1 MTPQSVIFQESPSK
15 HGSLQQS
22 AVAVKIASARKHK
35 ARCNYAK
42 LVISLLS
49 NLCSVGSSPWL
60 NRQQQDV
67 TPPYCLVRES
77 LNSPPNNNL
86 HCSCSCQWWSNK
98 NTLRLVVITKKRRAQ
113 AIPIYLPTSADAG
126 RQLGVRISGGGVDAA
141 SCCWGRRDG
150 CWKSSLWIN
159 VGRCNNPLI
168 ILKTYYYYGLFV
180 PVFYLKCRNSC
191 VIHDFRRSQRKG
203 LPNKGPPPHRC
214 CQYRPYEKTIVQ
226 NP

>member
-1 MTPQSVIFQESPSK
+1 MARCS
-15 HGSLQQS
+15 QS
-22 AVAVKIASARKHK
+22 AAAVKTASARKHK
-35 ARCNYAK
+35 ARCHYAK
-42 LVISLLS
+42 LVITRLS
-49 NLCSVGSSPWL
+49 NLCSVGSPSL

-98 NTLRLVVITKKRRAQ
+98 KTLRLVVIPKKRLAQ
-113 AIPIYLPTSADAG
+113 ATYLPTCADAW

-141 SCCWGRRDG
+141 SCCRGRRDG

-168 ILKTYYYYGLFV
+168 ILKTYGLSV

-191 VIHDFRRSQRKG
+191 VIHDFRRPQRKG
-203 LPNKGPPPHRC
+203 LPR
-214 CQYRPYEKTIVQ
+214 
-226 NP
+226 